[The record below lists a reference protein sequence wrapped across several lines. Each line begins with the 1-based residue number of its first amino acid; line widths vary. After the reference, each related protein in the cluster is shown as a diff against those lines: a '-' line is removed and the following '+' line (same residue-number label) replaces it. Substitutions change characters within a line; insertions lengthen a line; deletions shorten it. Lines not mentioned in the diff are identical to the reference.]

1 MANLIGKIQ
10 YKVFAQGTK
19 SESKRPF
26 ICFEN
31 GTQIL
36 LYKKDDNPFENN
48 FFSSYEGQKVLVEGE
63 LVNGTFVVENIT
75 QHFTENPKVS
85 ESSEETET
93 EEK

>member
-36 LYKKDDNPFENN
+36 LYKKDDNPFENKTV
-48 FFSSYEGQKVLVEGE
+48 EVEGD
-63 LVNGTFVVENIT
+63 LVNGVFEVTSVKEYVA
-75 QHFTENPKVS
+75 
-85 ESSEETET
+85 
-93 EEK
+93 EEKKSGGEE